1 MTYEELLLKLETY
14 GSTHPNVT
22 SLWKH
27 YIQIK
32 RESYHKSIQE
42 CKDCMDLFLI
52 QPDINKE
59 TILFLYMLCKMN
71 MIT

>member
-14 GSTHPNVT
+14 KSTHPNII

-32 RESYHKSIQE
+32 REAFHKSLQD
-42 CKDCMDLFLI
+42 CQNCMDVLSI
-52 QPDINKE
+52 QSDIDMD
-59 TILFLYMLCKMN
+59 TILFLYMLSKTN
-71 MIT
+71 ETT